1 MNELLLEFYSEEI
14 PARMQLKAQQQAQ
27 ELTVELLNSFGAVYE
42 QVTSFVA
49 CQRLTICVQELEPL
63 TQATNDSR
71 RGPRIGAPEA
81 ALAGFAKITGCNQ
94 DQWQQKDGY
103 WYAEIL
109 QVGQNIS
116 QLLPKLVTS
125 FLDQFSWPKS
135 MRWYN
140 PQTKDF
146 TRTWIRPIRSILCIY
161 NGEPIKFKVEGLDIE
176 SSNQTYGHRFLAPNP
191 ITVKNFTD
199 YRQQLEKA
207 LVILDHQERQKL
219 IQESL
224 NKQAAQLGLTVQWD
238 QNLLEEVAGLVDYP
252 FAHLGQIESEFM
264 HLPAQVLSTSMRVHQ
279 KYFSLLKGNQLAPYF
294 GVISNVN
301 PVNNESMMSGYERV
315 LRARLSDAAFFFE
328 VDTRASLE
336 TLVPKLD
343 HIIFHA
349 KLGNLG
355 QKVKRLQNLITTEKG
370 KRAALLCKADLLT
383 NMVGEFPELQGTMGE
398 IYALLKGEPAEVALA
413 LKEHYQPAGASDD
426 CPTSLLSVELA
437 LADKIDSLVGFI
449 GVGIKPTGS
458 KDPFGLR
465 RATLGIIR
473 LLANHTNPDFNLLSL
488 IERSVKTYQEQQ
500 FSLSSNTKQEV
511 IQFINDRLVVY
522 LQSQSLSCVPS
533 VLATSKDAEVYNI
546 RSLAERSFALE
557 NFLTTSAGTSL
568 KATYRRAAGILDK
581 TSTPFEINPDLLT
594 EIAEKDLYKHIQVL
608 SKNYHSLLS
617 NHEYQP
623 LMEHLAQLRTPIDAF
638 FDTVMVNCDD
648 EKLKNNRF
656 ALLQLFIHSVNQ
668 IADFS
673 QLQG

>member
-1 MNELLLEFYSEEI
+1 
-14 PARMQLKAQQQAQ
+14 
-27 ELTVELLNSFGAVYE
+27 
-42 QVTSFVA
+42 
-49 CQRLTICVQELEPL
+49 
-63 TQATNDSR
+63 
-71 RGPRIGAPEA
+71 
-81 ALAGFAKITGCNQ
+81 
-94 DQWQQKDGY
+94 
-103 WYAEIL
+103 
-109 QVGQNIS
+109 
-116 QLLPKLVTS
+116 
-125 FLDQFSWPKS
+125 
-135 MRWYN
+135 
-140 PQTKDF
+140 
-146 TRTWIRPIRSILCIY
+146 
-161 NGEPIKFKVEGLDIE
+161 
-176 SSNQTYGHRFLAPNP
+176 
-191 ITVKNFTD
+191 
-199 YRQQLEKA
+199 
-207 LVILDHQERQKL
+207 
-219 IQESL
+219 
-224 NKQAAQLGLTVQWD
+224 
-238 QNLLEEVAGLVDYP
+238 
-252 FAHLGQIESEFM
+252 
-264 HLPAQVLSTSMRVHQ
+264 
-279 KYFSLLKGNQLAPYF
+279 
-294 GVISNVN
+294 
-301 PVNNESMMSGYERV
+301 
-315 LRARLSDAAFFFE
+315 
-328 VDTRASLE
+328 
-336 TLVPKLD
+336 
-343 HIIFHA
+343 
-349 KLGNLG
+349 
-355 QKVKRLQNLITTEKG
+355 
-370 KRAALLCKADLLT
+370 
-383 NMVGEFPELQGTMGE
+383 
-398 IYALLKGEPAEVALA
+398 
-413 LKEHYQPAGASDD
+413 
-426 CPTSLLSVELA
+426 
-437 LADKIDSLVGFI
+437 
-449 GVGIKPTGS
+449 
-458 KDPFGLR
+458 
-465 RATLGIIR
+465 LGIIR